1 MATQKPFWRKTF
13 WLVLSLLLAA
23 VSGWFCRSV
32 VGDGAS
38 AVARQAPAA
47 PKVTA
52 VTVTNAVFNPVQE
65 YIGHVEPV
73 QDVSVLPQVEGYIT
87 KVVFQEGMDVKE
99 GDVLFEI
106 DIDRYAATARLRTAE
121 VEQAKAA
128 VAQAEAALEKSARY
142 LRRLRSAD
150 GRGITQT
157 ELDAAETA
165 EAADQAALKSA
176 KAGLGQSEARLALAD
191 LDVRRSKVV
200 APISGR
206 IGKAMRHVGDWVS
219 PSGGILARLVQTDPV
234 RVAFT
239 VTDVDFMAWR
249 TEAARHGRDIRATR
263 RLRLRLPDGSTYA
276 EPGSWDFDDNEM
288 DAATATI
295 VVRLK
300 FPNRERLLV
309 PNAYVRV
316 LSDAA
321 EPSCPLVIPE
331 AAVEIAGDGRVA
343 WVIGSDGV
351 VERRVVECSPP
362 SNGRMAVIKGL
373 ESGERIVFRGIHK
386 MFRGARPA
394 IIEE

>member
-1 MATQKPFWRKTF
+1 
-13 WLVLSLLLAA
+13 
-23 VSGWFCRSV
+23 
-32 VGDGAS
+32 
-38 AVARQAPAA
+38 
-47 PKVTA
+47 
-52 VTVTNAVFNPVQE
+52 
-65 YIGHVEPV
+65 
-73 QDVSVLPQVEGYIT
+73 
-87 KVVFQEGMDVKE
+87 
-99 GDVLFEI
+99 
-106 DIDRYAATARLRTAE
+106 
-121 VEQAKAA
+121 
-128 VAQAEAALEKSARY
+128 
-142 LRRLRSAD
+142 
-150 GRGITQT
+150 
-157 ELDAAETA
+157 
-165 EAADQAALKSA
+165 
-176 KAGLGQSEARLALAD
+176 
-191 LDVRRSKVV
+191 
-200 APISGR
+200 
-206 IGKAMRHVGDWVS
+206 
-219 PSGGILARLVQTDPV
+219 
-234 RVAFT
+234 
-239 VTDVDFMAWR
+239 
-249 TEAARHGRDIRATR
+249 
-263 RLRLRLPDGSTYA
+263 
-276 EPGSWDFDDNEM
+276 M

>member
-1 MATQKPFWRKTF
+1 MATRKSMYRNSF

-23 VSGWFCRSV
+23 VSGWLCRDV
-32 VGDGAS
+32 VGNA
-38 AVARQAPAA
+38 APSSTRRSPTA
-47 PKVTA
+47 PKVT
-52 VTVTNAVFNPVQE
+52 VFVVTNAVFNPVRE

-73 QDVSVLPQVEGYIT
+73 QEVSVLPQVEGYIT
-87 KVVFQEGMDVKE
+87 KVVYREGMEVKE
-99 GDVLFEI
+99 GDILFEI
-106 DIDRYAATARLRTAE
+106 DIDRYAATARLRNAE

-128 VAQAEAALEKSARY
+128 VAQAEAALEKSERY

-176 KAGLGQSEARLALAD
+176 KAGLCQAEARLALAE

-206 IGKAMRHVGDWVS
+206 IGKAIRHVGDWVS
-219 PSGGILARLVQTDPV
+219 PSGGTLARLVQTDPV

-239 VTDVDFMAWR
+239 VTDMDFMAWR
-249 TEAARHGRDIRATR
+249 TEAARNGTDIRSTR

-276 EPGSWDFDDNEM
+276 EPGTWDFDDNEM

-300 FPNRERLLV
+300 FPNAGGLLV

-321 EPSCPLVIPE
+321 EPSSPLVVPE
-331 AAVEIAGDGRVA
+331 AAVEIAGDGNVV
-343 WVIGSDGV
+343 WVIGPDGT
-351 VERRVVECSPP
+351 VERRVVECSAP
-362 SNGRMAVIKGL
+362 SNGHMAVVKGL
-373 ESGERIVFRGIHK
+373 EPGEKIVFRGIHK

-394 IIEE
+394 IVEE